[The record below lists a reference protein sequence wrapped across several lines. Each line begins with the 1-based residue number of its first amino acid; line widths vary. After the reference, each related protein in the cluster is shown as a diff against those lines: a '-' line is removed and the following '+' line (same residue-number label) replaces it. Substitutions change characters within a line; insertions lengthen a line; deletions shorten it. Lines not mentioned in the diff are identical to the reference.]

1 LVPWINSLMP
11 NQKTDTNNQK
21 GFSTDFIG
29 QNFDYPEA
37 TYQERENIVEQHR
50 TYQKGLMWTLAYHPR
65 IPQKVRDVVS
75 NWGTCKDEYESADGW
90 QNQLY
95 IREAR
100 RMKSDYVM
108 TQKNCEGIEV
118 VEDAVGLGAYGMDSH
133 HVHRYVDAN
142 GFVQNEGNVEASVPG
157 PYSISYRSI
166 IPKMN
171 ECSNLLVPVCVSST
185 HIGFGSIR
193 MEPVFMVLGQSA
205 ATAAALAIE
214 QKIAL
219 QDVPYS
225 KLKTKLL
232 EQGQLLFP
240 LSVSNLRK

>member
-1 LVPWINSLMP
+1 
-11 NQKTDTNNQK
+11 
-21 GFSTDFIG
+21 
-29 QNFDYPEA
+29 
-37 TYQERENIVEQHR
+37 
-50 TYQKGLMWTLAYHPR
+50 
-65 IPQKVRDVVS
+65 
-75 NWGTCKDEYESADGW
+75 
-90 QNQLY
+90 
-95 IREAR
+95 
-100 RMKSDYVM
+100 M

-157 PYSISYRSI
+157 PYPISYRSI

-225 KLKTKLL
+225 KLKKQLL

-240 LSVSNLRK
+240 LSDSNLRK